1 MGADDNVHQALLEVR
16 DGLRLLRLGAEPREH
31 VHPAREVQKSCGK
44 CIVMLLCEDGGRHQ
58 NGDLL
63 AVENRLE
70 GRPQRN
76 LRLAVAHVAADQAIH
91 DAVALHVFL
100 GVRNG
105 PQLVVGLLKG
115 EELLELL
122 LPQLVLG
129 KCIPLLA
136 LSRGI
141 EPDQL
146 LRYVVH
152 VLANA
157 GLRLGPLG
165 TA

>member
-1 MGADDNVHQALLEVR
+1 
-16 DGLRLLRLGAEPREH
+16 
-31 VHPAREVQKSCGK
+31 
-44 CIVMLLCEDGGRHQ
+44 MLLCEDGGRHQ

-122 LPQLVLG
+122 LPQLVFG

-157 GLRLGPLG
+157 GLRLRPLG
-165 TA
+165 AA